1 MRCLASSAT
10 AIFTPASAYFM
21 RNLCA
26 SVSAT
31 DSGKVRGPL
40 FTSRNSFERRGGR
53 RRLLPTAIAYQDEL
67 KRVKNALPAHDP
79 RMQKGV
85 GIRKK
90 TFANLAGLPGFGRN
104 IQRHV
109 NNHGRS
115 DDVIARNAAP
125 EAAIKRIGAIVAH
138 NKITIRGNFVR
149 RVQFVGLAE
158 AGGVLFHELLSV
170 DPYRAIMNI
179 YGVAGESNHA
189 FHIVRLIRREGRLE
203 DDDLLALG
211 RAPERDMQIGEGH
224 AGVVAD
230 AAHNQVVANE
240 QRVFHRAG
248 RYDARLSDRAID
260 EEKREADPEPRDDL
274 ALNLGF
280 HRHVFFL
287 FRFLLVSFHVPPPL
301 GARRVRSRLR
311 FRLPRR
317 RISRLAR
324 LSQLP
329 AAPDRSGKH
338 PYNKTYRICLRCR

>member
-40 FTSRNSFERRGGR
+40 FTSRNSFEHRGGR

-79 RMQKGV
+79 GMQKGV

-115 DDVIARNAAP
+115 DDVIARDAAP
-125 EAAIKRIGAIVAH
+125 EAAIVGIRSIVTH
-138 NKITIRGNFVR
+138 NKITISGNFVR
-149 RVQFVGLAE
+149 RVQFVGFAD
-158 AGGVLFHELLSV
+158 AGGVLFHELLPI
-170 DPYRAIMNI
+170 DPYSAVMNVH
-179 YGVAGESNHA
+179 GVAGESNHA
-189 FHIVRLIRREGRLE
+189 FHIVRLFRRKGRLE
-203 DDDLLALG
+203 DDDLLPLG
-211 RAPERDMQIGEGH
+211 TAPERDVQTGERH

-230 AAHNQVVANE
+230 TAHDEVVADE
-240 QRVFHRAG
+240 QRVFHRARG
-248 RYDARLSDRAID
+248 DDARLADRAID

-280 HRHVFFL
+280 YRHVFFL

-301 GARRVRSRLR
+301 GARRLRSRLR
-311 FRLPRR
+311 FRLPPR
-317 RISRLAR
+317 RIFRLAS
-324 LSQLP
+324 LFQLP